1 MITPERSLKPVL
13 SEGSRLLSRIKWL
26 LIVIIVIGSGILLGR
41 LINHTPETAELITS
55 ILVISAVLL
64 VIVNNPLDGILI
76 WLIFTSFI
84 EIWVNIPM
92 GAGIPDLTFSRFIMA
107 FVAILMLARA
117 AIGKF
122 QFASIGLTEVCI
134 VAATIGIML
143 SAPLSVNPRG
153 TIQMTITLR
162 FAPLAS
168 YFFAK
173 HLVRD
178 KDDLHRLLL
187 AGAIFGSA
195 AALYAIYEYTTG
207 NILFLPEDLS
217 AEELWV
223 DYTESL
229 RLLRGLLGRSSN
241 FARVLVSSIPITFY
255 LFLQRKSVIWKTLLV
270 GMLAI
275 QAYGIF
281 LTYNRTSWYALLI
294 SLFIIQ
300 LFYLRFRKVF
310 FVIVFVAAIALWAT
324 WEQVNES
331 AVVNERVKSEV
342 STLEGREARWEAG
355 YDMWRAKPIQGWG
368 FGQYQRE
375 SWRFRTDGKSGN
387 FYAIENDYLHILVAS
402 GLIGFLPYL
411 LFLLTPLVYSL
422 RLFFRAR
429 RPGWSGFVKPE
440 TITIYWGVILSF
452 AITSFTQIQTQ
463 PIVSMLPFALAG
475 AVIGTHEHWL
485 RGSKAKKR
493 PLWLEGTKDG

>member
-1 MITPERSLKPVL
+1 LVGIIIIT
-13 SEGSRLLSRIKWL
+13 
-26 LIVIIVIGSGILLGR
+26 IGLGILIGR
-41 LINHTPETAELITS
+41 LINHAPETAELITS
-55 ILVISAVLL
+55 ILVIATALL

-92 GAGIPDLTFSRFIMA
+92 GAGIPDLTFSRFIIA

-122 QFASIGLTEVCI
+122 RFARMGLTEVCI
-134 VAATIGIML
+134 AATTIGIMI

-153 TIQMTITLR
+153 TIQLAITR
-162 FAPLAS
+162 HFAPLVI

-173 HLVRD
+173 NLVRN
-178 KDDLHRLLL
+178 KDDLHRLLM
-187 AGAIFGSA
+187 AIAIFGSA
-195 AALYAIYEYTTG
+195 AALYAIYEQTTG
-207 NILFLPEDLS
+207 NILFLPKDSS
-217 AEELWV
+217 ADSLWV
-223 DYTESL
+223 EYTEHL
-229 RLLRGLLGRSSN
+229 RLIQGLLGRSSH
-241 FARVLVSSIPITFY
+241 FARVLISSIPVTFY
-255 LFLQRKSVIWKTLLV
+255 LFFERRSITRKLLLL

-300 LFYLRFRKVF
+300 FFYPRFRKVF
-310 FVIVFVAAIALWAT
+310 FVIVFVAAIVLWAT

-331 AVVNERVKSEV
+331 AVVNERVNSKV
-342 STLEGREARWEAG
+342 STLEGRQIRWETG
-355 YDMWRAKPIQGWG
+355 YNMWQAKPIQGWG

-375 SWRFRTDGKSGN
+375 SWRFRTDEGRGN
-387 FYAIENDYLHILVAS
+387 IYAIENDYLHILVAS

-429 RPGWSGFVKPE
+429 GPDWSGFVKPE
-440 TITIYWGVILSF
+440 TIAIYWGVILSF
-452 AITSFTQIQTQ
+452 AIGSFTQMQTQ
-463 PIVSMLPFALAG
+463 PIVSTLPFALAG

-485 RGSKAKKR
+485 RGSKAKKQKKHL
-493 PLWLEGTKDG
+493 LWLEDTQDG